1 MNKENLPIIGLIIV
15 AVAMAISAAISA
27 AVSVVF
33 VSRFVS
39 QEMQKQST
47 NIVELNNNLS
57 IKIAESNK
65 DKSTATTPKWVHP
78 YNHCLLI
85 VTQKNPNLD
94 LHEAKGMCSELL
106 KNKGKV

>member
-1 MNKENLPIIGLIIV
+1 MNKENLPTIGLIIV
-15 AVAMAISAAISA
+15 AVSVAISVPFAFVFDHKNTNNT
-27 AVSVVF
+27 AVDAVKSV
-33 VSRFVS
+33 
-39 QEMQKQST
+39 T
-47 NIVELNNNLS
+47 NTVNNIANTV
-57 IKIAESNK
+57 KIYAESNK

-94 LHEAKGMCSELL
+94 LYEAKGMCSELL